1 MLRTSIDHT
10 VAAAWGTAEAT
21 VFFIVPDVWT
31 SWLALHN
38 PRRGMATTVSALAG
52 ALAGGATTYKTA
64 QQMTPEA
71 TEKILTS
78 IPGISAAMVANV
90 ERQLDEQGWSALV
103 LGPTRGVPYKI
114 YARTLAH
121 GNESFGR
128 FMALSVPARMVRFL
142 AVTGGVAGL
151 GKLADRLGVGT
162 KGKTAT
168 FLAGW
173 TGFYTWYFTRGP
185 GRNSESAGEVSP
197 DQPSDLG

>member
-1 MLRTSIDHT
+1 MLRTWVDHT
-10 VAAAWGTAEAT
+10 VATVWGSAEAT

-64 QQMTPEA
+64 QQMSPQA
-71 TEKILTS
+71 TEHVLTS
-78 IPGISAAMVANV
+78 VPGISADMVAKV
-90 ERQLDEQGWSALV
+90 ERQLDEQGWAALV

-151 GKLADRLGVGT
+151 GKLAARLGVGT
-162 KGKTAT
+162 KGKSAI

-173 TGFYTWYFTRGP
+173 AGFYTWYFRFGP
-185 GRNSESAGEVSP
+185 GRNNTSSTEVSP
-197 DQPSDLG
+197 DEPSDLG